1 MAGTTTRQRYL
12 DAVVEAMVREGR
24 TDLTLVVLAEEAGT
38 SDRMLIYYF
47 KTREALLTEAMDNI
61 RVRRRKQLGAA
72 LGRITRTDPADGVRQ
87 ILQWLCSDE
96 NAAATR
102 LWYDAAGRGVNGE
115 EPFPA
120 FLGGVIRDTVE
131 EAEVAAR
138 RLGAADLDAQ
148 TFGTMFSALSTS
160 LACDCHATGDRE
172 RVERAIEQS
181 AGDLA
186 ALLATPA

>member
-47 KTREALLTEAMDNI
+47 KTREALLTEAMDTI

-72 LGRITRTDPADGVRQ
+72 LARITRAEPTDGIGQ
-87 ILQWLCSDE
+87 ILRWLCSDE

-102 LWYDAAGRGVNGE
+102 LWYDAAGRGVNNE
-115 EPFPA
+115 DPFPG
-120 FLGGVIRDTVE
+120 FLTGVIRDTVE

-138 RLGAADLDAQ
+138 RLGAADFDAQ
-148 TFGTMFSALSTS
+148 TFGTLFGALSTS
-160 LACDCHATGDRE
+160 LACDSWATGDSD
-172 RVERAIEQS
+172 RVERAIERS

-186 ALLATPA
+186 SLLVPN